1 MSNFGQQI
9 RQIRQQKGI
18 GLNEFANE
26 IGVSP
31 AYLSNLETGKT
42 QTIQL
47 EVLSKLQKELM
58 LNVDESDSK
67 SDPLVWRVVR
77 ISEMLLD
84 LNSKNPIAADYF
96 MKMVEEGSE
105 LFNNDSSNI
114 H

>member
-1 MSNFGQQI
+1 MGQQI

-18 GLNEFANE
+18 RLNEFANE

-42 QTIQL
+42 QTIQF
-47 EVLSKLQKELM
+47 EVLSKLQKEHK
-58 LNVDESDSK
+58 LNIDESDSEA
-67 SDPLVWRVVR
+67 DPLVWRVVR
-77 ISEMLLD
+77 ISEMLLE
-84 LNSKNPIAADYF
+84 LSSKNPIAADYF

-105 LFNNDSSNI
+105 LFNNNSSNI